1 MYYRTNNLEWKMTHV
16 LCIFAHLGLII
27 AAAIAYV
34 YNNMAEETAHRAA
47 AAAAAADWAAK
58 FKFAST
64 DMMTADAH
72 QLHLYNT
79 ALRNGGFIN
88 PGSFDLSSIQTL
100 TMSCL
105 VLAASW
111 ASFPTKHGILGLVTN
126 VGLFVTLLAV
136 EPTKVTLTEGEQH
149 WRRQMVTV
157 FSCVLNIVLLGAG
170 VGLAGAIVIRVTAH
184 SKSLITPLAW
194 LLIQAPLSLTTA
206 LYDVV
211 KNHREGKDLLD

>member
-34 YNNMAEETAHRAA
+34 YNNMAEVTAHRAA

-58 FKFAST
+58 FKLAST
-64 DMMTADAH
+64 DMMTADPH
-72 QLHLYNT
+72 QWHLYNT
-79 ALRNGGFIN
+79 ALGNGGFIS
-88 PGSFDLSSIQTL
+88 PGSFDLLSIQTL

-105 VLAASW
+105 VL
-111 ASFPTKHGILGLVTN
+111 GILGLVTN
-126 VGLFVTLLAV
+126 VGLFVILLAV

-157 FSCVLNIVLLGAG
+157 FSCVLNIVLVGAG
-170 VGLAGAIVIRVTAH
+170 VGLAGAIGIRVTAH

-194 LLIQAPLSLTTA
+194 LSIQAPLSLTTA
-206 LYDVV
+206 LYDAV